1 MQLYMW
7 SEVTQFLSEGARF
20 QPPAARLQSLK
31 SKKESMLITKR
42 LCRQLLEEEIACR
55 RRSEPT
61 CHYGDTV
68 GHAQLLIAYEITS
81 N

>member
-1 MQLYMW
+1 MW
-7 SEVTQFLSEGARF
+7 SEVTQFLSDGARF
-20 QPPAARLQSLK
+20 QPLATRLQSSK
-31 SKKESMLITKR
+31 SKEENMLITKR
-42 LCRQLLEEEIACR
+42 LWRQHLEEEMACR
-55 RRSEPT
+55 LRSEPT